1 MKPAANAEK
10 GIYIT
15 FSVRR
20 PDGTL
25 HKTAVRCPDRDTA
38 SRCFALVRLRTGCLN
53 VRINTSGHIRKGYE
67 VTDYLKF
74 KENKS

>member
-1 MKPAANAEK
+1 M
-10 GIYIT
+10 
-15 FSVRR
+15 FS
-20 PDGTL
+20 TY
-25 HKTAVRCPDRDTA
+25 TA
-38 SRCFALVRLRTGCLN
+38 SRCFALVRLHTGCLN